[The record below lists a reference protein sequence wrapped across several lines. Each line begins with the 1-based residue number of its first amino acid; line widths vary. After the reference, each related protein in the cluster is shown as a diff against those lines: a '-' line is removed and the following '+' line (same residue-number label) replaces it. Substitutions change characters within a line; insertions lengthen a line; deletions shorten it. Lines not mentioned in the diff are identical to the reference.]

1 VYLRRCACCAPVCN
15 DTVKIITFSIILQQD
30 DEDSEVSSQASEY
43 DSEDDYA
50 VRQDDDSDGDTANNT
65 NNTHSSSAGMSCL
78 TLEDRGESQLSDNVA
93 ATSEAELAAAK
104 AADKLLRKE
113 ARRKRGEGLR
123 AELRE
128 LQERLGTDEPSRTPL
143 AGESLRQFYAR
154 TAQHWAEQHLAAAE
168 LR

>member
-1 VYLRRCACCAPVCN
+1 M
-15 DTVKIITFSIILQQD
+15 FSVILQQD

-50 VRQDDDSDGDTANNT
+50 ERQDDDSDDDTNT
-65 NNTHSSSAGMSCL
+65 NNTNSSSAGMSCL
-78 TLEDRGESQLSDNVA
+78 TLEDRGESLLDNNVA
-93 ATSEAELAAAK
+93 ATSEADAAAAK

>member
-1 VYLRRCACCAPVCN
+1 
-15 DTVKIITFSIILQQD
+15 
-30 DEDSEVSSQASEY
+30 VSSQASEY

-50 VRQDDDSDGDTANNT
+50 VRQDDASDTSDNELNNNT
-65 NNTHSSSAGMSCL
+65 N
-78 TLEDRGESQLSDNVA
+78 A
-93 ATSEAELAAAK
+93 ATSEADAAAAK
-104 AADKLLRKE
+104 AADKALRKE

-128 LQERLGTDEPSRTPL
+128 LQERLGTDEPHRTPL